1 MEEIDLG
8 EVDFKLLKD
17 TFEDFYLQVSKV
29 IVGQEKVVKG
39 ILRAILC
46 DGHVLVEGVP
56 GIAKTALLKT
66 IALLLGCDSKRVQFT
81 VDLLPTDITGL
92 TTYTPEKGFEFIKGP
107 VFTNFLLADEINRGP
122 PKTQSAMLEAMQ
134 EKTVTISKV
143 THILPKPFFVMATQN
158 PLENSGVYPLP
169 EAQVDRFLFKIL
181 MNYPTFDEEKKILSQ
196 NITLKT
202 FESYNLS
209 PLLTPEKIIELQKLV
224 LNVRSSPAIKQ
235 YIVEIVEKTRQKN
248 LNFSKYIS
256 YGASPR
262 ASIALFVASKAEALL
277 NGRNFVIPEDVKNVV
292 HEVLRHRIILSYTAE
307 AEKKSQDNIIDE
319 ILKLVEVP

>member
-1 MEEIDLG
+1 
-8 EVDFKLLKD
+8 
-17 TFEDFYLQVSKV
+17 
-29 IVGQEKVVKG
+29 
-39 ILRAILC
+39 
-46 DGHVLVEGVP
+46 
-56 GIAKTALLKT
+56 
-66 IALLLGCDSKRVQFT
+66 
-81 VDLLPTDITGL
+81 
-92 TTYTPEKGFEFIKGP
+92 
-107 VFTNFLLADEINRGP
+107 
-122 PKTQSAMLEAMQ
+122 MLEAMQ